1 MRFFQ
6 LDCVSMAFDLLW
18 RFDVK
23 KKTKKKKKKKLMC
36 LFDIRYSFRFEKFII
51 PLKVE

>member
-1 MRFFQ
+1 
-6 LDCVSMAFDLLW
+6 MAFDLLW

-23 KKTKKKKKKKLMC
+23 KKKKKIVC
-36 LFDIRYSFRFEKFII
+36 LFDIRYSFRFDRFII